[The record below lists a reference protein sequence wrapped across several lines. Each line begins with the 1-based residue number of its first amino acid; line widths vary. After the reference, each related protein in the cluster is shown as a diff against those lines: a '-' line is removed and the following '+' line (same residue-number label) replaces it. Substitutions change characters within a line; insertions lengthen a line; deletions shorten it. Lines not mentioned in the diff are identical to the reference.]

1 MPVMQFLMII
11 GMAMG
16 WGVLRNYHAHAKEMG
31 SEPSTVPLFFFMPP
45 ASLLSF
51 ESGFGEI
58 DHPNPECTIHHE
70 VELVF
75 RIGQNGRPD
84 AVCIG
89 LDLTNR
95 TEQEVA
101 KRDGLPWSDAKGFPN
116 SAPHGPWSVYNS
128 GEFKVQLSVN
138 GEMRQQVSSIMMI
151 HSIDSILEALDER
164 FNPQSG
170 DLVFTGT
177 PSGVGPIKPGDELV
191 AELHQDGRCISRLHL
206 HINAQ

>member
-1 MPVMQFLMII
+1 MQFLVII

-89 LDLTNR
+89 LDPTNR
-95 TEQEVA
+95 TEQKLQNEMVCHGVMRKA
-101 KRDGLPWSDAKGFPN
+101 SKFSTPWPMECLQFWRIQ
-116 SAPHGPWSVYNS
+116 SATI
-128 GEFKVQLSVN
+128 
-138 GEMRQQVSSIMMI
+138 R
-151 HSIDSILEALDER
+151 
-164 FNPQSG
+164 
-170 DLVFTGT
+170 
-177 PSGVGPIKPGDELV
+177 
-191 AELHQDGRCISRLHL
+191 
-206 HINAQ
+206 